1 MGTEIDLSVKVA
13 GFGCPDEVVAKGIC
27 NIKVISCIILHCSC
41 CFLVVHKYTK
51 YGFLFFAGDPTISK

>member
-51 YGFLFFAGDPTISK
+51 YGFL